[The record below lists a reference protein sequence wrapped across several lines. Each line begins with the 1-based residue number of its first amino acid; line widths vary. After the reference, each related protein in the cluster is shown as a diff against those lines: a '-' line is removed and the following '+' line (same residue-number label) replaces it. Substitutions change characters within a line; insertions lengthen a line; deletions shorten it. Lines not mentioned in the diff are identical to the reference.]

1 MSFGR
6 AATAAAIVLGCFGCT
21 DEQLDPV
28 DWLAGLP
35 VEQRIEAVLARMTLA
50 EKVEQMHGLQLAPID
65 GLSVTPENERLGI
78 ASFRMVDG
86 PRGVR
91 AGNATAF
98 PVGMARG
105 ATWDVELEK
114 RVGAAMAAE
123 ASAKQANVL
132 LAPTINIVRHPGWG
146 RAQESYGEDP
156 LHMGHMGVAFING
169 VQAAGHVLA
178 SAKHFAL
185 NSIEDTRFSVNVSVD
200 ERTLREIYLPHFKM
214 AVKQA
219 AVGSVMSA
227 YNLVNGSYCAENPT
241 LLRDILKD
249 EWAFDGFVESDWM
262 FGTRSTVESALA
274 GLDIEMPSPVFYG
287 PKLVAAVEE
296 GDVDEA
302 TIDAAVRR
310 ILRKKFEF
318 AIDEPS
324 GIDAAV
330 VESKEHTE
338 LALEVARKAIV
349 LLKNDQALPIDRAA
363 VSSVAVVG
371 ALADTIN
378 LGDVGSSDVTPSS
391 AVTPLAGINQRAG
404 EVKIVHI
411 GSDTLSA
418 QDQSQVA
425 AADATIV
432 VVGLTAEDEGEN
444 LAFTGGDR
452 DTLALSAEQ
461 QALISAVASSSKR
474 TIVVIEGGSAI
485 TMTGWVDEVEAVIM
499 VWYPGM
505 EGGLAIADVLFGDTN
520 PSGKLPLTFPATE
533 EQLVSFD
540 HSSDEVSYGYYHG
553 YRHVDREQT
562 EPRFPFGFGLSYT
575 SFDYE
580 AIALSAKT
588 IDSDGTVTVS
598 VDVRNTGNRAG
609 GEVVQLYVGYP
620 KSAVDRPVRD
630 LRGFKRVSLGAG
642 ESTTVAFELNANDL
656 AYYDD
661 KAKAWQVETM
671 DYTLWAGSSC
681 RDLPLSATL
690 SVD

>member
-1 MSFGR
+1 MRLSE
-6 AATAAAIVLGCFGCT
+6 LGLLLVACCAGCG
-21 DEQLDPV
+21 DEHLNPV
-28 DWLAGLP
+28 DPLAGLP
-35 VEQRIEAVLARMTLA
+35 VEERIEAVLEKMTLA
-50 EKVEQMHGLQLAPID
+50 EKVEQMHGLQLAPIE
-65 GLSVTPENERLGI
+65 GLSVTPDNTRLAIKG
-78 ASFRMVDG
+78 FGMVDG
-86 PRGVR
+86 PRGVT

-105 ATWDVELEK
+105 ATWDAELEQ

-123 ASAKQANVL
+123 ASAKNANVL
-132 LAPTINIVRHPGWG
+132 LAPTINVLRHPGWG

-156 LHMGHMGVAFING
+156 LHIGQLGVAFITG
-169 VQAAGHVLA
+169 VQAAGHVMA

-227 YNLVNGSYCAENPT
+227 YNLVNGLYCAENPT
-241 LLRDILKD
+241 LLTNILKD
-249 EWAFDGFVESDWM
+249 EWEFDGFVESDWM
-262 FGTRSTVESALA
+262 LGTRSTVDSALA

-296 GDVDEA
+296 GEVAES
-302 TIDAAVRR
+302 TIDKAVRR

-318 AIDEPS
+318 AIDKPS
-324 GIDAAV
+324 GIDPAV
-330 VESKEHTE
+330 VESKEHTD

-349 LLKNDQALPIDRAA
+349 LMKNDKALPIDRAA
-363 VSSVAVVG
+363 VSSLAVVG
-371 ALADTIN
+371 ALADAVN

-391 AVTPLAGINQRAG
+391 AVTPLAGINNRAG
-404 EVKIVHI
+404 DLKIVHI

-444 LAFTGGDR
+444 LGLSGGDR
-452 DTLALSAEQ
+452 DSLALSAEQ

-485 TMTGWVDEVEAVIM
+485 TMTGWVDEVEAVVM
-499 VWYPGM
+499 AWYPGM

-520 PSGKLPLTFPATE
+520 PSGKLPITFPATE
-533 EQLVSFD
+533 DQLVSFN
-540 HSSDEVSYGYYHG
+540 HTGNEVSYGYYHG
-553 YRHVDREQT
+553 YRHVDREET

-580 AIALSAKT
+580 AIELSATT
-588 IDSDGTVTVS
+588 IASDAAVTVS
-598 VDVRNTGNRAG
+598 IDVRNTGQRAG
-609 GEVVQLYVGYP
+609 DEIVQLYVGYP
-620 KSAVDRPVRD
+620 DSTIDRPVRD

-642 ESTTVAFELNANDL
+642 ESTTVAFELLASDL
-656 AYYDD
+656 AYYDV
-661 KAKAWQVETM
+661 KAKAWRVETI
-671 DYTLWAGSSC
+671 DYTVWVGSSS
-681 RDLPLSATL
+681 RDLPLSAMF
-690 SVD
+690 SID